1 MSVDSTIDAALRSTG
16 LPLHPNEYAGPDLE
30 YLTWSYTQIP
40 EVPADDA
47 PHAARYLITV
57 RYYLPFDQNP
67 NGMKRAISWAL
78 FRAECTWPSITNIS
92 DQEGQAYALECE
104 WTDGGGYYGSDQ
116 S

>member
-1 MSVDSTIDAALRSTG
+1 MSCDETLQTALETLG
-16 LPLHPNEYAGPDLE
+16 LPVHPNEYTGPDLE

-40 EVPADDA
+40 VVAADDA

-57 RYYLPFDQNP
+57 RYFLPFDKNP

-78 FRAECTWPSITNIS
+78 FRAECTWPSITNIT
-92 DQEGQAYALECE
+92 DQEGQGYALECE

-116 S
+116 P